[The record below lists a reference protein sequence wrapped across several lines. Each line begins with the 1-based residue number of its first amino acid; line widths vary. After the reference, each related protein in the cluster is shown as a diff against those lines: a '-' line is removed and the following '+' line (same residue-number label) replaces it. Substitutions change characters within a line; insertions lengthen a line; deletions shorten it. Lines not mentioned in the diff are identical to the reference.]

1 MSGNFNYC
9 PTHGINHCHGH
20 HHLHLPHPPHPHLLH
35 PHSHFP
41 EPTWLKVTKIGIVAA
56 VVVCAATGVAP
67 ATAIGAGIAGIL
79 GAGKQ

>member
-20 HHLHLPHPPHPHLLH
+20 HHLHLPHPHT
-35 PHSHFP
+35 HFY

-67 ATAIGAGIAGIL
+67 AAAIGAGIAGVL